1 MFKNIYLSKQ
11 YVLRSVKRL
20 RAYDFFSSDPYP
32 NKNQDLYNQ
41 VKDQVGFEFFR
52 RFPDF
57 KAKQYFR
64 TENIVRWSIK
74 CQIFITSI
82 KRNMGLQIGITLLLN
97 PVMKHLTFT
106 VFNTHN
112 KCHFCIDLGTETFV
126 KTKVPQW
133 KRKVQTSEFRVR
145 LYCKNDWWNLKR
157 WKCNRSAKNKPV
169 EIPILTFQHP
179 STKEGCNW
187 GHGL

>member
-1 MFKNIYLSKQ
+1 M
-11 YVLRSVKRL
+11 

-41 VKDQVGFEFFR
+41 VKDQLGFEFFR

-82 KRNMGLQIGITLLLN
+82 KRNMGLQIGITLHLN
-97 PVMKHLTFT
+97 PVMKHLTFS

-126 KTKVPQW
+126 KTKVFQEARKW
-133 KRKVQTSEFRVR
+133 KVLSSSKTVLQKWFVKT
-145 LYCKNDWWNLKR
+145 DQ
-157 WKCNRSAKNKPV
+157 RSKFLFLLSNV
-169 EIPILTFQHP
+169 LR
-179 STKEGCNW
+179 S
-187 GHGL
+187 